1 MSDSPLPIDCVYFL
15 ISRTSLAITSGL
27 KKDFGASGISGL
39 RPAYLGVLL
48 SLWAEDGLQAR
59 ELSRR
64 AGLEPSTMT
73 GLLDRMEGD
82 RLLERRP
89 DPDDRRAQRIHL
101 TSLGREAHEP
111 AMRVVDENLNRLTQG
126 ITDEDVEQV
135 KQLLRKVLLNA
146 QEGRR

>member
-1 MSDSPLPIDCVYFL
+1 MSNSTDPTDCVYFL

-27 KKDFGASGISGL
+27 KRDFVTAGITGL

-48 SLWAEDGLQAR
+48 SLWAEDGLQGA
-59 ELSRR
+59 ELARR

-82 RLLERRP
+82 RLVERRP

-101 TSLGREAHEP
+101 TPAGQAVHEP
-111 AMRVVDENLNRLTQG
+111 AMKVVDETLARLTQG
-126 ITDEDVEQV
+126 LSDVEV
-135 KQLLRKVLLNA
+135 DHVRKLLRQVLVNA